1 MADSNFEQVIKKDR
15 AAREST
21 RWKGTLLEY
30 LDVVKSRP
38 DHHEAFPRA
47 HLRHDH
53 VGRRAQSFRTPMTRA
68 PSGCTRTS
76 R

>member
-30 LDVVKSRP
+30 LEVVKADPTITKLSHARIY
-38 DHHEAFPRA
+38 DMIMSVGVRNV
-47 HLRHDH
+47 HDY
-53 VGRRAQSFRTPMTRA
+53 RRSALQA
-68 PSGCTRTS
+68 PT
-76 R
+76 